1 MTEAVKEH
9 KELKIGE
16 YLLTGKIGQGGAA
29 EIYKARQESLDRDVA
44 IKILSANFS
53 DDPEIVRRFE
63 RESKVIAKLNHPN
76 IVNVIDKGSTGGR
89 YYFIMNYIDGTSLR
103 EVIDSNKITL
113 KVKMEMIV
121 QVCKALDYAHNN
133 GVIHR
138 DIKPTNVLIDR
149 QGNALV
155 ADFGI
160 AQIVGTPETEMTSA
174 DMIMGTLA
182 YMSPEQKL
190 SSTNVDQTT
199 DIYAVG
205 VMIYEILVG
214 KKPLGRFKLP
224 SEIDKTLAKEYDA
237 IITKCL
243 ASEAKDRYQKAV
255 ELKDVILEVIN
266 KGASPISYT
275 EMTVIG
281 SDSFLGKC
289 RHLDTIKETRYSQ
302 TMLVE
307 NRVTKRLYVIK
318 KHSRGDQ
325 GRKEAK
331 LLSTLK
337 HTNIVD
343 IFGSGGDKKNTVIIT
358 EYAKG
363 GSLADRMAR
372 KYSYEKA
379 FKIMIAVVSGLQ
391 HAHKH
396 KIIHTN
402 IRPSNILFDENDVPK
417 LTDFGL
423 PAHYEPQKKK
433 NWYNPPEHK
442 PSKQGDIYSLGV
454 VLHQMLIGRNP
465 SYDNAGN
472 LRLDDIQNELPEAI
486 RDMLCKFLAIR
497 VSRRYT
503 GCEDFLADWD
513 AYEEYKL
520 EMLKKKTAVK
530 EPEPIVIEK
539 KTPMWVY
546 SLIAVGGVII
556 ALITLYFSGNLQ

>member
-1 MTEAVKEH
+1 MSEAVKEH
-9 KELKIGE
+9 REIKIGE
-16 YLLTGKIGQGGAA
+16 YVLTGKIGQGGAA
-29 EIYKARQESLDRDVA
+29 EIYKAKQESLDRDVA
-44 IKILSANFS
+44 VKILSSNFS

-63 RESKVIAKLNHPN
+63 RESVVVAKLNHPN

-103 EVIDSNKITL
+103 EVIDSGKVSL

-138 DIKPTNVLIDR
+138 DIKPANVLIDR

-160 AQIVGTPETEMTSA
+160 AQIVGIPETEMTSS

-199 DIYAVG
+199 DIYATG
-205 VMIYEILVG
+205 IMIYEILVG

-224 SEIDKTLAKEYDA
+224 SEIDNKIPKAYDTL
-237 IITKCL
+237 ITKCL

-255 ELKDVILEVIN
+255 ELKDAILEIIHTGGV
-266 KGASPISYT
+266 ALPEAEVT
-275 EMTVIG
+275 TVG

-289 RHLDTIKETRYSQ
+289 RHLDTIKETRYSS

-307 NRVTKRLYVIK
+307 NRVTKRLNVIK
-318 KHSRGDQ
+318 KHARGEQ

-331 LLSTLK
+331 LLSSLK
-337 HTNIVD
+337 HKNIID
-343 IFGSGGDKKNTVIIT
+343 IFGAGGNKKNTVIII

-372 KYSYEKA
+372 KYNWEKA
-379 FKIMIAVVSGLQ
+379 FDIIMAVTSGLH
-391 HAHKH
+391 HAHKN

-402 IRPSNILFDENDVPK
+402 IRPSNILFDEDDVPK

-442 PSKQGDIYSLGV
+442 VSKQGDIYAIGV
-454 VLHQMLIGRNP
+454 ILHQMVIGRNP

-472 LRLDDIQNELPEAI
+472 LRFDDIQNELPEAI
-486 RDMLCKFLAIR
+486 RDMFCKLLAIR
-497 VSRRYT
+497 VTRRYDS
-503 GCEDFLADWD
+503 CEGFLADYE
-513 AYEEYKL
+513 AFEEYRRELRMRKP
-520 EMLKKKTAVK
+520 
-530 EPEPIVIEK
+530 EPQKAEPIVIQK
-539 KTPMWVY
+539 STPIWIY
-546 SLIAVGGVII
+546 GLITVGGVVA
-556 ALITLYFSGNLQ
+556 ALVTLYLSGYLR

>member
-1 MTEAVKEH
+1 MAEATKEH
-9 KELKIGE
+9 KEIKIGE
-16 YLLTGKIGQGGAA
+16 YIVTGKIGQGGAA

-44 IKILSANFS
+44 IKILSSNFS
-53 DDPEIVRRFE
+53 NDPEIVRRFE
-63 RESKVIAKLNHPN
+63 RESKVIARLNHPN

-89 YYFIMNYIDGTSLR
+89 YYFIMTYIDGTSLR
-103 EVIDSNKITL
+103 EVIDSQKVSL

-149 QGNALV
+149 LGNALV

-160 AQIVGTPETEMTSA
+160 AQIVGVPETEMTSS

-205 VMIYEILVG
+205 VMLYEILVG

-224 SEIDKTLAKEYDA
+224 SEIDESIPKEYDA
-237 IITKCL
+237 IISKCL
-243 ASEAKDRYQKAV
+243 ASEAKDRFQRAV
-255 ELKDVILEVIN
+255 ELKDAILEIIS
-266 KGASPISYT
+266 KGQSSIGES
-275 EMTVIG
+275 EITVLG
-281 SDSFLGKC
+281 SDSFMGKC
-289 RHLDTIKETRYSQ
+289 RHLDTIKETRYST

-307 NRVTKRLYVIK
+307 NRVTKKLYIIK

-331 LLSTLK
+331 LLNSLK
-337 HTNIVD
+337 HENIINV
-343 IFGSGGDKKNTVIIT
+343 FGCGGDNKNTVIVT
-358 EYAKG
+358 DYAKG

-372 KYSYEKA
+372 KYNWEKA
-379 FKIMIAVVSGLQ
+379 FEIIRGVAAGLN

-417 LTDFGL
+417 VTDFGL
-423 PAHYEPQKKK
+423 PSHYEPQKKR

-442 PSKQGDIYSLGV
+442 NSKQGDIYSVGV
-454 VLHQMLIGRNP
+454 VLHQLITGRNP

-472 LRLDDIQNELPEAI
+472 LRLDDVKNELPEAI
-486 RDMLCKFLAIR
+486 RNMLCKFLAIR
-497 VSRRYT
+497 VTRRYVD
-503 GCEDFLADWD
+503 CEEFFSEWD
-513 AYEEYKL
+513 QFEEYRRD
-520 EMLKKKTAVK
+520 MRARQNAPKKAA
-530 EPEPIVIEK
+530 PIIVEK
-539 KTPMWVY
+539 KTPIWVY
-546 SLIAVGGVII
+546 AVIAIGGMAVSFFI
-556 ALITLYFSGNLQ
+556 LYLSGFFK

>member
-1 MTEAVKEH
+1 MVEAVKVH
-9 KELKIGE
+9 KEIRIGE
-16 YLLTGKIGQGGAA
+16 YLLIGKIGQGGAA

-44 IKILSANFS
+44 VKILSSNFS

-103 EVIDSNKITL
+103 EVIDSKKVSL

-160 AQIVGTPETEMTSA
+160 AQIVGVPETEMTSS

-199 DIYAVG
+199 DIYATG
-205 VMIYEILVG
+205 VMIYEILIG

-224 SEIDKTLAKEYDA
+224 SEINSSIPKEYDS
-237 IITKCL
+237 IISKCL
-243 ASEAKDRYQKAV
+243 ASEAKDRYQRAV
-255 ELKDVILEVIN
+255 ELKDAVLEVITN
-266 KGASPISYT
+266 GAVSMADS
-275 EMTVIG
+275 EMSVVG

-289 RHLDTIKETRYSQ
+289 RHLDTIKETRYSS

-307 NRVTKRLYVIK
+307 NRVTKKLYVIK
-318 KHSRGDQ
+318 KHSRGEQ

-331 LLSTLK
+331 LLSSLK
-337 HTNIVD
+337 HENIID
-343 IFGSGGDKKNTVIIT
+343 IYGSGGDKKNTIIIT

-363 GSLADRMAR
+363 GSLVDRMAR
-372 KYSYEKA
+372 KYNWEKA
-379 FKIMIAVVSGLQ
+379 FSIMSAVMSGLN

-402 IRPSNILFDENDVPK
+402 IRPSNILLDENDIPK

-423 PAHYEPQKKK
+423 SAHYEPQKKR

-442 PSKQGDIYSLGV
+442 TSKQGDIYSLGV
-454 VLHQMLIGRNP
+454 VLHQMVTGRNP

-472 LRLDDIQNELPEAI
+472 LRLDDIKNELPEAV

-497 VSRRYT
+497 VSRRYVS
-503 GCEDFLADWD
+503 CEEFLAEWD
-513 AYEEYKL
+513 AFKEYRR
-520 EMLKKKTAVK
+520 EMQMRKPVKKIAK
-530 EPEPIVIEK
+530 PIIIEK
-539 KTPMWVY
+539 KTPIWVY
-546 SLIAVGGVII
+546 ALIALGGV
-556 ALITLYFSGNLQ
+556 AASLITLYLTGYLR

>member
-9 KELKIGE
+9 KEIKIGE

-44 IKILSANFS
+44 VKILSANFS

-63 RESKVIAKLNHPN
+63 RESIVIAKLHHPN

-103 EVIDSNKITL
+103 EVIDSNKISL

-160 AQIVGTPETEMTSA
+160 AQIVGVPETEMTSS

-224 SEIDKTLAKEYDA
+224 SEINTSISKEYDS

-243 ASEAKDRYQKAV
+243 ASEAKDRYQRAV
-255 ELKDVILEVIN
+255 ELKNAILEIITN
-266 KGASPISYT
+266 GAASMAYS

-281 SDSFLGKC
+281 SESLLGKC
-289 RHLDTIKETRYSQ
+289 RHLDTIKESRYST

-307 NRVTKRLYVIK
+307 NRVTKKLYIIK
-318 KHSRGDQ
+318 KHSRGEQ

-331 LLSTLK
+331 LLSSLK
-337 HTNIVD
+337 HENIIN

-358 EYAKG
+358 EYSKG

-372 KYSYEKA
+372 KYNWEKA
-379 FKIMIAVVSGLQ
+379 FKIVVAVVSGLH

-402 IRPSNILFDENDVPK
+402 IRPSNILFDETDIPK

-423 PAHYEPQKKK
+423 PAHYEPHQKK

-442 PSKQGDIYSLGV
+442 TSKQGDIYSLGV
-454 VLHQMLIGRNP
+454 ILHQMVTGRNP
-465 SYDNAGN
+465 SYDNGGN
-472 LRLDDIQNELPEAI
+472 LRLDDVKNELPEAV
-486 RDMLCKFLAIR
+486 RDMICKFLAIR
-497 VSRRYT
+497 VTRRYVS
-503 GCEDFLADWD
+503 CEEFLADWD
-513 AYEEYKL
+513 AFEEYRREMKL
-520 EMLKKKTAVK
+520 RKPVKKEA
-530 EPEPIVIEK
+530 EPIVIEK
-539 KTPMWVY
+539 STPIWVY
-546 SLIAVGGVII
+546 AII
-556 ALITLYFSGNLQ
+556 ALAGASAVLLTLYFTGYLQ